1 MSVTYA
7 NENLIPGLRELWK
20 KAFGDTDEFLDL
32 FFSTAYAPERC
43 RLIAEREMVQSALY
57 WFDCFLEDRKIAYI
71 YAVATDPACRGRGLC
86 RQLMEDTMAVL
97 RSRGYAG
104 AILLP
109 QEEWLIAMYAG
120 MGFEACTTV
129 TEQWFPAGEAVFARQ
144 IDEQEYAALRRKFLP
159 IGGVIQ
165 EGENMA
171 FLAGMAKFYKGENFI
186 AAVTADGE
194 ELWCPEFLGDAE
206 AVPGLIKMLD
216 FPAGRVRMP
225 GKNRQFAMYRSL
237 SKMGKK
243 PGYFGLV
250 FD

>member
-32 FFSTAYAPERC
+32 FFSTACAPDRC
-43 RLIAEREMVQSALY
+43 RLIAEGEMVHSALY
-57 WFDCFLEDRKIAYI
+57 WFDCFLEDWKIAYI

-86 RQLMEDTMAVL
+86 RQVMEDTMEIL
-97 RSRGYAG
+97 RDRGYAG

-129 TEQWFPAGEAVFARQ
+129 TEQWFPAGEAVSARQ
-144 IDEQEYAALRRKFLP
+144 IDVEEYAALRRKLLP

-171 FLAGMAKFYKGENFI
+171 FLAGMATFYKGENFI

-194 ELWCPEFLGDAE
+194 ELWCPEFLGGSG
-206 AVPGLIKMLD
+206 AVSGLVKTLG
-216 FPAGRVRMP
+216 FPAGRARMP
-225 GKNRQFAMYRSL
+225 GKSRQFAMYRL
-237 SKMGKK
+237 LEKNGKK
-243 PGYFGLV
+243 PDYFGLV